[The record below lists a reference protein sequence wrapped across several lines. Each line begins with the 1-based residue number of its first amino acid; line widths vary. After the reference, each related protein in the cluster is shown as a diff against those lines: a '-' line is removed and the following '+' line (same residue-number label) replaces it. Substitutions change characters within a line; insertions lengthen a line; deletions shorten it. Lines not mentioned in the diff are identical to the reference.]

1 MTEIQNAWSGN
12 SEKWRKE
19 IKKFTNINNLT
30 SFSIMIEQKKKMSED
45 MEDKQHYQTTL
56 PKWHL

>member
-1 MTEIQNAWSGN
+1 MTGIQNAWSGN

-30 SFSIMIEQKKKMSED
+30 SFSINDRTKKMSED